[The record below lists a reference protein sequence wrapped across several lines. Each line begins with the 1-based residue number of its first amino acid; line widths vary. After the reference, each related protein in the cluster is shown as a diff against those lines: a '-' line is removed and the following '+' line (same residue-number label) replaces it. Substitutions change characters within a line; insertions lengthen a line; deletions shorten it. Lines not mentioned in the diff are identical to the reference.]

1 MKIEL
6 FSNHE
11 EETIKLG
18 KYIAKFLKPGDLV
31 LLYGDLG
38 CGKTTLVKGIAQG
51 LMVDPEIYVTSPS
64 FSLVNIYDG
73 KYTIYHIDLYRLES
87 IEMEELGIYE
97 FLNEG
102 IVIIEWADKLSHVI
116 TLDFLEFH
124 FEVIDLNKRKILITG
139 YGEWQELLA
148 KLDMDEVLF
157 SR

>member
-6 FSNHE
+6 FSNSE

-18 KYIAKFLKPGDLV
+18 ASISKFLKPGDLV

-64 FSLVNIYDG
+64 FSLVNIYNG

-87 IEMEELGIYE
+87 IEIEELGIYE

-102 IVIIEWADKLSHVI
+102 IVVIEWADKLSHVI

-148 KLDMDEVLF
+148 KLDMDEILA